1 MIASIFLT
9 RGSLP
14 AYHMH
19 GTRKK
24 RHGLMLQCG
33 ECNFPAKPLPH
44 FAGNRAVNMKKA
56 IILSAGQG
64 SRLGHLTDNKP
75 KCLIEFNGRTL
86 LDRQLD
92 ALAANSIDEVVV
104 VTGFR
109 DDQIEGALAR
119 RGDIGPRVRTV
130 YNPFYKVADN
140 LGSLFVAREEIAGD
154 VLVWNG
160 DTLVS
165 EELMARVV
173 GNQTQDGICVTIDR
187 KDGYDEDD
195 MKVVVDDAG
204 RLHAIGKRLDLAEVN
219 AESIGLLAFRGA
231 GAQTFR
237 HAIER
242 AIRTSEGTTIWYL
255 RVIHQIAQ
263 EAPVWTLDINGHEW
277 GEVDF
282 PEDVESAQALT
293 ARWDAIRKP
302 VAA

>member
-1 MIASIFLT
+1 M
-9 RGSLP
+9 P
-14 AYHMH
+14 
-19 GTRKK
+19 
-24 RHGLMLQCG
+24 QCG
-33 ECNFPAKPLPH
+33 ECNLLAKPLPQL
-44 FAGNRAVNMKKA
+44 AGSRAHNMKKA

-64 SRLGHLTDNKP
+64 SRLGHLTDERP

-92 ALAANSIDEVVV
+92 ALAANGVEEAVV

-109 DDQIEGALAR
+109 DDQIEAALKR
-119 RGDIGPRVRTV
+119 RGNVGPRVRTI

-140 LGSLFVAREEIAGD
+140 LGSLFVAKEEICGD
-154 VLVWNG
+154 TLVWNG

-165 EELMARVV
+165 SELMARVV
-173 GNQTQDGICVTIDR
+173 GNRDREGICVTIDR

-204 RLHAIGKRLDLAEVN
+204 RLHAIGKRLDLGEVN
-219 AESIGLLAFRGA
+219 AESIGLLAFRGS

-237 HAIER
+237 NAIER
-242 AIRTSEGTTIWYL
+242 AIRTTEGTTIWYL

-263 EAPVWTLDINGHEW
+263 EAAVWTLDINGEEW

-282 PEDVESAQALT
+282 PEDVESAEALT
-293 ARWDAIRKP
+293 ARWDAMRKP
-302 VAA
+302 KAA